1 MQFYSHLGYIF
12 GTSFNLLSTVEF
24 SFAFKH
30 LWYLIFYR
38 RLLPDCKAEKNHG
51 GPSEESSQEGRL
63 WWCHKYVYVC
73 GTSAR
78 NSTKQKLIVSSY
90 FYFSFNYLDELSNIL
105 IIYPSSNLIHVS
117 FISDKN
123 NFLKV
128 CNLSLQVS
136 MIVLISI
143 LRHHNLLLTHV
154 TCSSGKSEPQRLI
167 FFSRESDSTFTIV
180 HYSVCNQNPSTAWNC
195 HHSSLILPSF
205 CDF

>member
-1 MQFYSHLGYIF
+1 MHGQGILLRKLIDAILFPSWIYFWH
-12 GTSFNLLSTVEF
+12 FNLLSTVEF

-63 WWCHKYVYVC
+63 WRCYKYVTLR

-136 MIVLISI
+136 MIVVIYI
-143 LRHHNLLLTHV
+143 LQHHNLLLTHV
-154 TCSSGKSEPQRLI
+154 TCSSGKSE
-167 FFSRESDSTFTIV
+167 SD
-180 HYSVCNQNPSTAWNC
+180 
-195 HHSSLILPSF
+195 
-205 CDF
+205 